1 MKRTEALVQLSR
13 DHHHGLF
20 VALQLVR
27 ASEGTATAA
36 RDAFLAFWGQEG
48 RDHFRVEE
56 EVVLPAFARH
66 ASPEH
71 ADVVRVLTDHVELR
85 RLAADLAADP
95 RPAPEMLHEL
105 GGRLRAHIRHEE
117 RVLFPQIEA
126 ALPANE
132 LLALAAAVEQ
142 AHGGQ
147 A

>member
-1 MKRTEALVQLSR
+1 MKRTEALVHLSR

-27 ASEGTATAA
+27 ASEDTATAA
-36 RDAFLAFWGQEG
+36 RDAFLAFWEQEG

-56 EVVLPAFARH
+56 EVLLPAFARH

-95 RPAPEMLHEL
+95 RPAPEALHEL

-117 RVLFPQIEA
+117 RVLFPLIET
-126 ALPANE
+126 ALSENE
-132 LLALAAAVEQ
+132 LLALATAVER
-142 AHGGQ
+142 AHGDQ